1 MHNRTKVLT
10 VMAVC
15 LLVVA
20 CVVIAVR
27 MNEQKKREEQQ
38 RETLRREEEYRETL
52 QAVSILNEKSYFY
65 GYQLLGDAP
74 DNYYSHGKNYFV
86 GEGEDTY
93 HCFPYCG
100 SEGIAQIFLY
110 SEHSNLFGIRVGDS
124 RQNVFSV
131 MEDEGFVLSEEEAGS
146 CLFDKIHISV
156 YFEFTAE
163 DTVEVI
169 GINVIDPYVESVV
182 Y

>member
-1 MHNRTKVLT
+1 MRNRTKVLT
-10 VMAVC
+10 VIAVC
-15 LLVVA
+15 LLIVA

-38 RETLRREEEYRETL
+38 RETLRREEEYGETL
-52 QAVSILNEKSYFY
+52 QAVSVLNEKSYFY

-74 DNYYSHGKNYFV
+74 ENYYTHGKNYFV
-86 GEGEDTY
+86 EDGEDTY
-93 HCFPYCG
+93 HCFPYRG
-100 SEGIAQIFLY
+100 REGIAQIFLY
-110 SEHSNLFGIRVGDS
+110 SGESNLFGIHIGDS
-124 RQNVFSV
+124 RQNVFAV
-131 MEDEGFVLSEEEAGS
+131 MEDEGFALNKEEDGS
-146 CLFDKIHISV
+146 CLFDKLHISV

-169 GINVIDPYVESVV
+169 GINVIDPYAESVV